1 MVERVVLRDGVAEQS
16 DWRGKWITLPEKKHA
31 IPGPAIYLRNA
42 FGIDGKVASARLYI
56 TARGVYIPY
65 LNGKRVGQDR
75 LTPGWTDYNIRIRYQ
90 SYDVTEQLQS
100 GENAIG
106 VVLGDGWYC
115 GHMTWH
121 DRQRLYGERP
131 WLLAQLHMTL
141 EDGTELLLATDE
153 TWKASNRWAGRGA
166 ELPAWRHDRYAQGV
180 GLCIA
185 RIQGQGLEAVETKR
199 ARCREAYR
207 AGRADGAEDQ

>member
-1 MVERVVLRDGVAEQS
+1 MGRRAPWSSVSFFEMGLLSES
-16 DWRGKWITLPEKKHA
+16 DWRGQWITLPEKKHA

-65 LNGKRVGQDR
+65 LNGKRVGNDR
-75 LTPGWTDYNIRIRYQ
+75 LSPGWTDYSIRIRYQ
-90 SYDVTEQLQS
+90 SYDVTEQLRS

-121 DRQRLYGERP
+121 DRQGGST
-131 WLLAQLHMTL
+131 AI
-141 EDGTELLLATDE
+141 
-153 TWKASNRWAGRGA
+153 GRGC
-166 ELPAWRHDRYAQGV
+166 WRS
-180 GLCIA
+180 C
-185 RIQGQGLEAVETKR
+185 T
-199 ARCREAYR
+199 
-207 AGRADGAEDQ
+207 